1 MSAQTKPRCEDC
13 GKVTD
18 RCIRRH
24 PHGVIAGSLFLCA
37 DCARQLNAA
46 PCVRVSAQ
54 IFMSWLTGGTRKP
67 GLFRSWPDACLFLGL
82 TAFCGFVVGAAVYGL
97 VTL

>member
-24 PHGVIAGSLFLCA
+24 PHGVIAGSKFLCA
-37 DCARQLNAA
+37 DCEYLRDH
-46 PCVRVSAQ
+46 
-54 IFMSWLTGGTRKP
+54 
-67 GLFRSWPDACLFLGL
+67 PDAKRGTEFPRKMRPVALQDEVLF
-82 TAFCGFVVGAAVYGL
+82 
-97 VTL
+97 